1 MTCRLRGRHHPHW
14 QLAGALTTDVFRF
27 LPLRNL
33 EGDGVVRP
41 MDSDI
46 QIPIPLVDPVDTGI
60 RLIDVANGRCTTSAE
75 VQ

>member
-1 MTCRLRGRHHPHW
+1 
-14 QLAGALTTDVFRF
+14 
-27 LPLRNL
+27 
-33 EGDGVVRP
+33 